1 MNSLSILLWKRNF
14 EYNTDPFP
22 SQQCPIYLAQLVGV
36 LQHLVFLVLL
46 LQNKLSINNYFKG
59 TVLYTRSKFV
69 NVPFG
74 LHLANLS

>member
-14 EYNTDPFP
+14 ELHTDPFP
-22 SQQCPIYLAQLVGV
+22 SQQCLIYLAQLVGV

-46 LQNKLSINNYFKG
+46 LQNKLSLNNYFKG
-59 TVLYTRSKFV
+59 SVLYTRSKFV